1 MRLEHRRREPAPGV
15 FRLVLPLPFPGLDRV
30 NAYLI
35 TGGADTT
42 LVDCGIYYPDEEDDH
57 GWADVEAA
65 FAACGVAVA
74 DVDRLLVTHS
84 HIDHYGM
91 AATFVERAECE
102 LWMHETIDED
112 LRAYRDSE
120 GTRERL
126 RELFREHGVETED
139 LDELVKFEDWRGF
152 VSGFIEPAVRVRGGE
167 TIDVGPRTW
176 EFVHTPGHA
185 RSHVCLWSA
194 SDGLLISGD
203 HLLPTITPH
212 IDYRR
217 GAEDDPLGDFL
228 ASLAV
233 IEKLDPSLVLPG
245 HGRPFE
251 EGAERARIV
260 ERHHD
265 RRLGAILQVV
275 RHEPHTAD
283 EITDEIFG
291 TALLNFERRLAL
303 GEALAHIRYLAQRG
317 EIVRTQREDG
327 TFVYQKVSRRQREAD
342 D

>member
-15 FRLVLPLPFPGLDRV
+15 FRIVLPLPFPGLDRV
-30 NAYLI
+30 NAYLL

-57 GWADVEAA
+57 AWADVESAL
-65 FAACGVAVA
+65 AACGVAVT
-74 DVDRLLVTHS
+74 DVKKLVVTHS

-91 AATFVERAECE
+91 AATFVERSGCE
-102 LWMHETIDED
+102 FWMHETIQED
-112 LRAYRDSE
+112 LGAYRDPE
-120 GTRERL
+120 GTRARL
-126 RELFREHGVETED
+126 RDLFRQHGVEQDE
-139 LDELVKFEDWRGF
+139 LEELVKFEDWRGF
-152 VSGFIEPAVRVRGGE
+152 VSGLIEPDVRVQGGE
-167 TIDVGPRTW
+167 EIDIGTRTW
-176 EFVHTPGHA
+176 EFVYTPGHS

-194 SDGLLISGD
+194 SDALLISGD

-228 ASLAV
+228 SSLTTV
-233 IEKLDPSLVLPG
+233 EKLDPGLVLPG

-260 ERHHD
+260 ARHHD
-265 RRLGAILQVV
+265 RRLGAIVQVV
-275 RHEPHTAD
+275 RNEPHTAD

-291 TALLNFERRLAL
+291 TTLLNFERRLAL
-303 GEALAHIRYLAQRG
+303 GEALAHIRYLARRG
-317 EIVRTQREDG
+317 EIVRTQRDDG
-327 TFVYQKVSRRQREAD
+327 TFVYQKVSRRRRD
-342 D
+342 DGD